1 METAL
6 ADTGPNADPAGE
18 SDPDVEPQAGVEA
31 IPGAALRSQ
40 DACPD
45 DLPEACDR
53 IWSYM
58 ERLGVE
64 PCERGQITLD
74 LLDRAMETTLA
85 EGGHLTPAAMDALTA
100 WLVKR
105 EAALADAP
113 PPCDDVALIGQ
124 LAHPPVQRQCMA
136 PERRSGPGAWRRA
149 PQVARPSAPH
159 PALPNPS
166 PKFKP

>member
-1 METAL
+1 V
-6 ADTGPNADPAGE
+6 DTGPNTGPDSE
-18 SDPDVEPQAGVEA
+18 SDLDFDPEVAAEA
-31 IPGAALRSQ
+31 VRRAAPRSP

-45 DLPEACDR
+45 DLPKACDR

-85 EGGHLTPAAMDALTA
+85 EGGHLTLAAMDALTA
-100 WLVKR
+100 WLAER
-105 EAALADAP
+105 QAAATIP
-113 PPCDDVALIGQ
+113 SPCDDPAFLGQ
-124 LAHPPVQRQCMA
+124 LAHPPVLRQCMA
-136 PERRSGPGAWRRA
+136 PERRSGRGAWRRT
-149 PQVARPSAPH
+149 PQAARPSA
-159 PALPNPS
+159 PNPS

>member
-1 METAL
+1 MGTDPADITA
-6 ADTGPNADPAGE
+6 NADPAGQF
-18 SDPDVEPQAGVEA
+18 DPDFDPEAEVEP
-31 IPGAALRSQ
+31 IPGAVSRSP

-85 EGGHLTPAAMDALTA
+85 EGGHLTLAAMDALTA
-100 WLVKR
+100 WLAKR
-105 EAALADAP
+105 EASLAEAP
-113 PPCDDVALIGQ
+113 RPCDDVALIGQ
-124 LAHPPVQRQCMA
+124 LAHPPVHRQCMA
-136 PERRSGPGAWRRA
+136 PERRSGRGAWRRA
-149 PQVARPSAPH
+149 PLVFRASA
-159 PALPNPS
+159 PNPS
-166 PKFKP
+166 PKSKP